1 MIEGKHGLTR
11 YNTGLPL
18 RGMQSRV
25 GSSTLS
31 SACNTKNAAEAEV
44 ECGCV
49 AIQAAPV
56 EATVGRNEA
65 GVIAQCAN
73 SKLTETHPT
82 TVEQCRTLA
91 RILDNQDL
99 QNMHPATSRQ
109 LDCLLKS
116 LDSPKRKMKSH
127 LATVSAMAGRRHVQ

>member
-1 MIEGKHGLTR
+1 MGSPGTTQGCRCAVCKAASAAARSHQRATQKTQPKPKS
-11 YNTGLPL
+11 NVVALPSKP
-18 RGMQSRV
+18 Q
-25 GSSTLS
+25 
-31 SACNTKNAAEAEV
+31 
-44 ECGCV
+44 
-49 AIQAAPV
+49 PV

-82 TVEQCRTLA
+82 AVEQCRTLA
-91 RILDNQDL
+91 RILDIQDL

-127 LATVSAMAGRRHVQ
+127 LATVSAMAGRRQAQ